1 VNHRRFGRSVVA
13 AAGGGCFDSRTQS
26 LEPGGAGSAAG
37 CGAPCGGGRRL
48 ADPPYELT
56 LVVIVAPGT
65 LPVSPDDELPDRPAE
80 LNSWLY
86 DDTAAFRRGAGQIAT
101 RLAEANVPAERY
113 WL

>member
-1 VNHRRFGRSVVA
+1 
-13 AAGGGCFDSRTQS
+13 
-26 LEPGGAGSAAG
+26 
-37 CGAPCGGGRRL
+37 
-48 ADPPYELT
+48 
-56 LVVIVAPGT
+56 VAPGT